1 MLSVFSSPSRYTQ
14 GKNATAELGKEM
26 KALGLEGPALIIAGR
41 SALKLLSET
50 WKQSLGAAG
59 IKHNVHPFGGECSL
73 AEIER
78 GKAEAKKQ
86 GARVIVG
93 AGGGKLLDAARA
105 VAAAWTC
112 PSSIAR
118 RWLPAMRRAAPCR
131 SFTPTKASS
140 SNIASIARTPSWC
153 WSTRR

>member
-1 MLSVFSSPSRYTQ
+1 MCTVALAPRAFRVRVWAIVSPRPRGGQAVPEGASVAYALEVRCRQVQSAKCKVQVESEERTMLAVFSSPSRYTQ

-50 WKQSLGAAG
+50 WKQSLGVAS
-59 IKHNVHPFGGECSL
+59 IKHSVHPFGGECSL

-78 GKAEAKKQ
+78 GKTEAKKQ

-93 AGGGKLLDAARA
+93 AG
-105 VAAAWTC
+105 
-112 PSSIAR
+112 
-118 RWLPAMRRAAPCR
+118 
-131 SFTPTKASS
+131 
-140 SNIASIARTPSWC
+140 
-153 WSTRR
+153 